1 MKFEVEHGSF
11 HYGNTPILKDIC
23 FQVEEG
29 QVMTILGGNGVG
41 KTTLLKCMMG
51 LQKWEKGRTLINN
64 TPISQMKKEDIWKEI
79 AYVPQSKGFSLSYTA
94 FEMVLM
100 GRSSRIKLFAQPTE
114 EDREIAKEALAS
126 VGSIKL
132 LDKQCSKMSG
142 GELQM
147 VLIARALAS
156 KPKLLI
162 LDEPESNLDF
172 KNQLM
177 VLDII
182 KHLSKNMKI
191 ASIVNTHYP
200 SHAMKIAD
208 KAFILNRDH
217 TYLYGDSNEIIT
229 EEAMRKAFSVEVKI
243 KEFCYKEQY
252 YKSVIPIGGI

>member
-1 MKFEVEHGSF
+1 MRFEVEHGSF
-11 HYGNTPILKDIC
+11 RYGKTAILKDIC

-29 QVMTILGGNGVG
+29 QVMTILGSNGVG

-51 LQKWEKGRTLINN
+51 LQKWERGRTLMNN
-64 TPISQMKKEDIWKEI
+64 IPISQMKKEDIWKEI

-100 GRSSRIKLFAQPTE
+100 GRSSRIKLFSQPTE
-114 EDREIAKEALAS
+114 EDREKAKEALES
-126 VGSIKL
+126 VGATKL
-132 LDKQCSKMSG
+132 LDKQCNKMSG

-147 VLIARALAS
+147 VLIARALAP

-182 KHLSKNMKI
+182 KHLSKDRKI

-200 SHAMKIAD
+200 AHAMK
-208 KAFILNRDH
+208 
-217 TYLYGDSNEIIT
+217 
-229 EEAMRKAFSVEVKI
+229 KAFSVEVKI
-243 KEFCYKEQY
+243 KEFCYK
-252 YKSVIPIGGI
+252 G